1 MESFFPPFSR
11 AQMGNSMNTMEQNLL
26 FLVGCCL
33 ALLACNPSADKNA
46 TTSAASKPDSSI
58 SEVTEIQ
65 SNAGVKYKTGDDLF
79 VFAKSG
85 LTLRKTP
92 DKEGEKVS
100 TLPFGSKVNV
110 IDADLESDP
119 YTTKE
124 PCGLEMTGHWVRVKS
139 GQKEGFLFD
148 GYLLTLDPDAILDP
162 ETYWT
167 KVSKIISTSDK
178 GPHADVEYYEY
189 KSTVWENGVSF
200 TDQGYVGGN
209 SATLTL
215 PKSLVSF
222 QEAYLLAMATLQND
236 PANPM
241 TCSCAA
247 DKEDLD
253 CSSKDEMQETS
264 LRVDKNGDYEI
275 MDSVAD

>member
-1 MESFFPPFSR
+1 
-11 AQMGNSMNTMEQNLL
+11 MNTRLIL
-26 FLVGCCL
+26 L
-33 ALLACNPSADKNA
+33 ALIALIMVACSNPAEKDGGGAKPSSVDS
-46 TTSAASKPDSSI
+46 TAASSTDKQEATSQ
-58 SEVTEIQ
+58 ER
-65 SNAGVKYKTGDDLF
+65 YKTGDDLF

-110 IDADLESDP
+110 VDADLESDP

-162 ETYWT
+162 EAYWT
-167 KVSKIISTSDK
+167 TVSKVKSTSDK

-189 KSTVWENGVSF
+189 KSTVWENGVTF

-241 TCSCAA
+241 TCNCDV

-253 CSSKDEMQETS
+253 CSSKDEMQGTS